1 MCTNFLFKHN
11 MFSLH
16 NSRAF
21 LLLSFVLFVLTSS
34 INSQLPTDVSY
45 VCTDESNEPS
55 NDTYRSNLDIL
66 LESLSDQTVQSNST
80 FNNKTFGGIYGLY
93 LCRGDVSYT
102 TCQTCV
108 KISGLSI
115 TKTCQFNRSAIMIK
129 AECMIRYSDI
139 NFFGESLTWPRIS
152 LLYVRNST
160 LLREPN
166 HGASAL
172 LYKLIDEASGTDM
185 LFKKG
190 NETLIIGG
198 KNESG
203 YGLVQCTRDINGTG
217 CRNCLNDLMRSII
230 RCCLTSKKF
239 NSFAPSC
246 NLRFEMHP
254 IIEQAQASSDNGKTC
269 KNLSLFILFLRDVD
283 FYFIWISLLHILAFI
298 KLCN

>member
-1 MCTNFLFKHN
+1 
-11 MFSLH
+11 MFYLH
-16 NSRAF
+16 SSRAF

-34 INSQLPTDVSY
+34 INSQLPTDIAH

-80 FNNKTFGGIYGLY
+80 FKYKTYGGIYGLY

-102 TCQTCV
+102 TCQSCV
-108 KISGLSI
+108 KISSLTI
-115 TKTCQFNRSAIMIK
+115 PKMCQFKRSAIIIM

-139 NFFGESLTWPRIS
+139 NFFGESQTRPSIS
-152 LLYVRNST
+152 LRYIQNST
-160 LLREPN
+160 LLEEPN

-185 LFKKG
+185 LYKKG
-190 NETLIIGG
+190 NETQIIGV

-217 CRNCLNDLMRSII
+217 CRNCLNDLMGNII
-230 RCCLTSKKF
+230 ECCLTSKQF
-239 NSFAPSC
+239 NIFAPSC

-269 KNLSLFILFLRDVD
+269 KFLSLFILFLRDVD